1 MCGHCCVL
9 RGCFCRRAK
18 YLLDG
23 ARHVMNNLDL
33 YLLDGAHHVMDNL
46 DLYLL
51 DGAHHV
57 MDNLDL

>member
-46 DLYLL
+46 DL
-51 DGAHHV
+51 
-57 MDNLDL
+57 